1 MKAKIVEFLRSA
13 KARLSV
19 MMTLAVCGMVGAAC
33 ATGGTDPAPSTDAT
47 METIADSTIETLTTV
62 QQALLNLISEVL
74 PVALVVM
81 GSVLVVTLGI
91 RLFRRFTSA

>member
-1 MKAKIVEFLRSA
+1 MMVKLLKSA
-13 KARLSV
+13 KLRFSI
-19 MMTLAVCGMVGAAC
+19 MMALAIVAVTGAAF
-33 ATGGTDPAPSTDAT
+33 ASGEGTTASMDTITSTTVAQ
-47 METIADSTIETLTTV
+47 LTTV
-62 QQALLNLISEVL
+62 QQALLSLISQIL

>member
-1 MKAKIVEFLRSA
+1 MVELLKS
-13 KARLSV
+13 ARLRFSI
-19 MMTLAVCGMVGAAC
+19 MMTLAIVAITGAAF
-33 ATGGTDPAPSTDAT
+33 ATGGETPDAT
-47 METIADSTIETLTTV
+47 MASITTATVNQLTTV
-62 QQALLNLISEVL
+62 QQALLNLISEIL

>member
-1 MKAKIVEFLRSA
+1 MIELLRSA
-13 KARLSV
+13 KLRFSIML
-19 MMTLAVCGMVGAAC
+19 TLAVVAITGAAF
-33 ATGGTDPAPSTDAT
+33 ATGETNAT
-47 METIADSTIETLTTV
+47 MDTITTTTVTQLTTV
-62 QQALLNLISEVL
+62 QQALLNLISQIL

>member
-1 MKAKIVEFLRSA
+1 MMVKLLKSA
-13 KARLSV
+13 KLRFSI
-19 MMTLAVCGMVGAAC
+19 MMTLAIVAITGAAF
-33 ATGGTDPAPSTDAT
+33 ATGSETPDAT
-47 METIADSTIETLTTV
+47 MASITTTTVNQLTTV
-62 QQALLNLISEVL
+62 QQALLNLISEIL